1 MSAVEPELSAV
12 EPELTDLGRV
22 HLIGIGG
29 AGMSAVAVLLAAH
42 GVRVSGSDERGGP
55 VLDALRA
62 VGVDAVAGHDAR
74 HVDGVDTVVVSS
86 AIRASNVELARA
98 RELGVR
104 VLHRSEALALLMRGH
119 RTVAVAGAHGKS
131 TTSAMIA
138 VALDHAGLEPSFA
151 IGATVLGVPGA
162 VGGARVG
169 RGDVLVAEADE
180 SDGSFLNFTPELA
193 VITNVEPDHLDH
205 YGDAAA
211 FEAAFVAFARR
222 VRAGGWL
229 VVCADDDGAR
239 RLAAAAR
246 REGRQVVTY
255 GLSSDADVVLTGVEA
270 RSDRDRSG
278 VVELSTDA
286 GALSGSAGTRLVQ
299 HLDLAVPGEHN
310 ALNAAA
316 AWCVCLLLGVTS
328 GAAAVGLAA
337 FRGTARRFDE
347 RGVVGGVRVVDDYA
361 HHPTEVAALVRAAR
375 GVANGGRVL
384 VLFQPH
390 LYSRTR
396 IFAAEFAQAL
406 QLADAVV
413 VTEVYGARED
423 PEPGVTGALITDQI
437 PVEAGAVFVA
447 DRLAAA
453 RWIADRAQRGDLLL
467 TVGAGDVTELGPA
480 ILEMLRDRLGDDD
493 ALGART

>member
-1 MSAVEPELSAV
+1 MSAAEPGLSG
-12 EPELTDLGRV
+12 LGRV

-42 GVRVSGSDERGGP
+42 GVPVSGSDAHGGP

-62 VGVDAVAGHDAR
+62 VGVDAVAGHEAR

-98 RELGVR
+98 RERGVR

-138 VALDHAGLEPSFA
+138 VALEHAGFEPSFA
-151 IGATVLGVPGA
+151 IGATVPGVPGA
-162 VGGARVG
+162 VGGARAG

-180 SDGSFLNFTPELA
+180 SDGSFLNLAPELA
-193 VITNVEPDHLDH
+193 VVTNVEPDHLDH

-222 VRAGGWL
+222 VPADGWL
-229 VVCADDDGAR
+229 IACADDDGAR
-239 RLAAAAR
+239 RLVEAAR
-246 REGRQVVTY
+246 DEGRQVVTY
-255 GLSSDADVVLTGVEA
+255 GFSSDADVHLTGFET
-270 RSDRDRSG
+270 RSDPGLSG
-278 VVELSTDA
+278 VVELGTEVR
-286 GALSGSAGTRLVQ
+286 ALSGGPGTRVVQ
-299 HLDLAVPGEHN
+299 HLELAVPGEHN

-316 AWCVCLLLGVTS
+316 AWCACRLLGVS
-328 GAAAVGLAA
+328 SEAAAAGLAA
-337 FRGTARRFDE
+337 FRGAGRRFDE

-375 GVANGGRVL
+375 GVVTGGRVL

-396 IFAAEFAQAL
+396 IFAAEFARAL
-406 QLADAVV
+406 RLADVVV
-413 VTEVYGARED
+413 VTDVYGARED
-423 PEPGVTGALITDQI
+423 PEPGVTGALITDRI

-453 RWIADRAQRGDLLL
+453 RSIADRAQAGDLVL
-467 TVGAGDVTELGPA
+467 TVGAGDVTELGEA
-480 ILEMLRDRLGDDD
+480 ILEMLRDRLG
-493 ALGART
+493 AAGELGVLT